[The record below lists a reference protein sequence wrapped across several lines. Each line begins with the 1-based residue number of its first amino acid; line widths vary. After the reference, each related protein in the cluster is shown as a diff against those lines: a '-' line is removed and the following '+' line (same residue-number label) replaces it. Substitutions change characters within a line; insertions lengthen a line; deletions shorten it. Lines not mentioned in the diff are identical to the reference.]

1 MTIKLPL
8 KAMDLVDAAKE
19 QHRQESREVEKQML
33 EVILPRT
40 IKVLFKYDEDCQAMA
55 KRYSNLESEDFEREV
70 SQNLWS
76 YPGTSGVSRIR
87 AELRILGLSEEDSD
101 TVAQAILNYT
111 RYPMSIVN
119 YMRHVRSSINGIGN
133 VFYGPKAPDSVLQD
147 LGYSKAKLS
156 GWVAS
161 SNSLNTARIN
171 DEKDFYKWLEAVE
184 LHMRQFMPMQM
195 HINHVLSGRTT
206 AADRSTP
213 NQMMLALPRAYA
225 RRFGNYVASHAK
237 FDSTDNSTRGLGST
251 VSDEFAKLLELY
263 SRPDKD
269 IYQALV
275 KDFQRRANRIS
286 AVATGPIQRS
296 NRRSSVF
303 EKFIEQSLNINGK
316 KVEIRT
322 SSSKLSSEL
331 VNKFMKSLLLQ
342 FDLNPDQKVLSTR
355 LNIGNEAI
363 EVEVEKPAKSDLKKI
378 QSFIESMYLD

>member
-1 MTIKLPL
+1 M
-8 KAMDLVDAAKE
+8 
-19 QHRQESREVEKQML
+19 
-33 EVILPRT
+33 
-40 IKVLFKYDEDCQAMA
+40 
-55 KRYSNLESEDFEREV
+55 
-70 SQNLWS
+70 
-76 YPGTSGVSRIR
+76 
-87 AELRILGLSEEDSD
+87 
-101 TVAQAILNYT
+101 
-111 RYPMSIVN
+111 
-119 YMRHVRSSINGIGN
+119 
-133 VFYGPKAPDSVLQD
+133 
-147 LGYSKAKLS
+147 
-156 GWVAS
+156 
-161 SNSLNTARIN
+161 
-171 DEKDFYKWLEAVE
+171 
-184 LHMRQFMPMQM
+184 
-195 HINHVLSGRTT
+195 
-206 AADRSTP
+206 
-213 NQMMLALPRAYA
+213 
-225 RRFGNYVASHAK
+225 
-237 FDSTDNSTRGLGST
+237 
-251 VSDEFAKLLELY
+251 LELY